1 MGDGSGQA
9 GNTAPP
15 DLAAEVRR
23 IGGLIANKSGAEA
36 AAASAK
42 LVAAEPRFVDG
53 WLIHARASQAVGALD
68 AMRGAAEKAYALAPG
83 AKTGFLLAEACLISG
98 DSAGALAV
106 LAAIEAGAANDYPT
120 LRRLTDLYTQCGMF
134 EGAGRAARAAAAL
147 KPDDPDTLFNLAP
160 PSLALGRL
168 DDAEA
173 ALDRV
178 LSLRPDDWEAHYL
191 RATLRK
197 QTPEKNHV
205 AVLEA
210 ALTRGRGD
218 AKAETAIGYALGK
231 ELEDL
236 GRIEE
241 AFDFL
246 ALAAAARRKRMAY
259 KVEMDEGAMA
269 EITAAFGADYCAS
282 KAPGFEGEAP
292 IFIVG
297 MPRSGTT
304 LVDRILSQH
313 SKVESRGEL
322 NDLALAITRA
332 TPSADNKS
340 SRIAAAAR
348 IEPLAL
354 GEAYAKSLR
363 GWGAGPA
370 HLIDKA
376 PLNFLYIGLIAK
388 ALPNARIVHV
398 TRHPMASG
406 YAMFK
411 TYFRMGYPFSYDLE
425 EIGRYL
431 VAYTKLMQHWRT
443 VLPGRV
449 LDVAYED
456 VVDDIEGQTRR
467 LLEHCGLAFE
477 PACVAFHENTSPSA
491 TASAAQVRRPL
502 YRDSLDQW
510 RRVAPRLAPLE
521 QALKQGGLL

>member
-1 MGDGSGQA
+1 MADGSGKA
-9 GNTAPP
+9 DDATPG
-15 DLAAEVRR
+15 LAAEVRR
-23 IGGLIANKSGAEA
+23 IGGLIAGKRGAEA

-42 LVAAEPRFVDG
+42 LVAAQPRYADG
-53 WLIHARASQAVGALD
+53 WLIHARASQAIGALD
-68 AMRGAAEKAYALAPG
+68 EMRAAAEKAHALVPG
-83 AKTGFLLAEACLISG
+83 AKTGFPLAEACLIVG
-98 DSAGALAV
+98 DSARALEV
-106 LAAIEAGAANDYPT
+106 LGAIERGAASDYAA

-134 EGAGRAARAAAAL
+134 EGAGRAARAAAVL
-147 KPDDPDTLFNLAP
+147 RPDDADTLFNLAP
-160 PSLALGRL
+160 PALALGRL
-168 DDAEA
+168 DEAEA

-178 LSLRPDDWEAHYL
+178 VAQRPDDWEAHYL
-191 RATLRK
+191 RSTLRK
-197 QTPEKNHV
+197 QTAGNNHISE
-205 AVLEA
+205 LEA
-210 ALTRGRGD
+210 ALARGRGD
-218 AKAETAIGYALGK
+218 ARAETAIGYALGK
-231 ELEDL
+231 ELEDV

-259 KVEMDEGAMA
+259 KVDMDEAAMA
-269 EITAAFGADYCAS
+269 EIIAAFDAGYCS
-282 KAPGFEGEAP
+282 KSVAGFENEAP

-313 SKVESRGEL
+313 SAIESRGEL

-332 TPSADNKS
+332 TPSAADKT
-340 SRIAAAAR
+340 SRIAAAAQ
-348 IEPLAL
+348 IAPHAL
-354 GEAYAKSLR
+354 GEAYARSLR

-398 TRHPMASG
+398 TRNPMASG

-411 TYFRMGYPFSYDLE
+411 TYFRMGYPFSYDLQ

-431 VAYTKLMQHWRT
+431 VAYTQLMQHWRA

-456 VVDDIEGQTRR
+456 VVDDIESQTRR
-467 LLEHCGLAFE
+467 LLAHCRLPFE
-477 PACVAFHENTSPSA
+477 PACVAFHENRSPSA

-502 YRDSLDQW
+502 YRDSLEQW
-510 RRVAPRLAPLE
+510 RAIAPRLAPLE
-521 QALKQGGLL
+521 RVLKQGGLL